1 MTLEYVYLKKMGIA
15 NEKQAYT
22 EFVFVHK
29 KQWYIVKWV
38 RNMWGEPEKINK
50 L

>member
-1 MTLEYVYLKKMGIA
+1 MTLENTYLKKIGIA
-15 NEKQAYT
+15 NENQDYT

-38 RNMWGEPEKINK
+38 KNMWEEPIKINK